1 MRESELLGDLLEQ
14 EMIEAACVWKA
25 IDAQLPAW
33 FRGDLDARA
42 ILQICLVTFAQPRR
56 ETTLGHAYGVIR
68 AGR

>member
-1 MRESELLGDLLEQ
+1 MRESELLGDLLDQ

-33 FRGDLDARA
+33 FRGDLDPKA
-42 ILQICLVTFAQPRR
+42 ILQIRLVTLAQPRP
-56 ETTLGHAYGVIR
+56 ETTPGLAYDVIR

>member
-1 MRESELLGDLLEQ
+1 LGDLLDQ

-33 FRGDLDARA
+33 FRGDLA
-42 ILQICLVTFAQPRR
+42 ILQIRLVTLAQPRP
-56 ETTLGHAYGVIR
+56 ETTPGLAYDVIR